1 MDLLQLR
8 SFQAVARHE
17 HVSRA
22 AAELRVA
29 QPALSRTLARLEAE
43 LGVPLFDRRGRRLAL
58 NRFGAALLVR
68 VDRALGELE
77 EARRELHDAAGLARG
92 SVVVAA
98 ETLRLLTDL
107 AARFRTEHPEVS
119 LRFTQSPAP
128 AMAERMRAGEVDLCV
143 ASQPLAG
150 GGLEAVEVLDEEA
163 LLAVPPGHRLARRAR
178 AAPRELVGEPFVTPR
193 PGYWQRT
200 LADRLLA
207 RAGASLTIACEGEEP
222 AAVRGLISAGV
233 GVGLLPAV
241 ARRAAPDPPVAW
253 LRLQAPDCRR
263 TLSVVWRRDRY
274 LSAAARAFRDLAV
287 AYFRERPGEALG

>member
-22 AAELRVA
+22 AGELRVA

-43 LGVPLFDRRGRRLAL
+43 LGVPLFDRHGRRLAL
-58 NRFGAALLVR
+58 NRFGAAFLVR

-77 EARRELHDAAGLARG
+77 EGRRELQDAAGLARG

-98 ETLRLLTDL
+98 ETLRLLTGL
-107 AARFRTEHPEVS
+107 AAGFLAEHPEVS
-119 LRFTQSPAP
+119 VRFTQSPAP
-128 AMAERMRAGEVDLCV
+128 AMSEQLQAGEIDLCI
-143 ASQPLAG
+143 ASQPLEG
-150 GGLEAVEVLDEEA
+150 IAVEAIEVFREEV
-163 LLAVPPGHRLARRAR
+163 LLAVPPGHRLARRASVE
-178 AAPRELVGEPFVTPR
+178 PRELAGEAFVTPR

-200 LADRLLA
+200 LADELLA

-222 AAVRGLISAGV
+222 AAIRGLISAGV

-253 LRLQAPDCRR
+253 LRLRAPGCRR
-263 TLSVVWRRDRY
+263 TLNVVWRRDRY
-274 LSAAARAFRDLAV
+274 LTVAARAFRDFA
-287 AYFRERPGEALG
+287 AGHFRGRPGDALA